1 MKRIFVMSQL
11 EEFDLLHDKC
21 HWVRSTSFFE
31 HTYLRAIVRFAYVC

>member
-1 MKRIFVMSQL
+1 MSQL